1 MVTVS
6 DHRPSSDDVIK
17 LVNHLKTDRL
27 TDTILTKKMAT
38 KLRKHQD
45 KLVTNYTYTKEDVD
59 MLVNEKKKDGN
70 KPSNIGLEKTR
81 IAIAIQAAS
90 NEVEE
95 AKKILHD
102 AEVGMESDK
111 DYDLATN
118 NLMQAK
124 EELEWANRKLAERTE
139 ELQRIHKEE
148 EDRTKKL
155 KKSPKI
161 QNWVKVN
168 QRAQMA
174 NKNADFES
182 YKVQFVKD
190 NAKGSA
196 EFKFDPYARR
206 SMKPKNLWE
215 VGGGSQSNDFAIDLT
230 GSSGLD
236 GEEKKE
242 STECDG
248 VSVEKEGNTE
258 NRRDDEIE
266 IPGSLRYHFA
276 FDEETVINGD
286 IADVGGFVFKKMR
299 SRARKGLSL
308 EEYQERRAAGTLI
321 TQKK

>member
-6 DHRPSSDDVIK
+6 DHRPSSDDVMK

-27 TDTILTKKMAT
+27 ADTLLTKKMAT
-38 KLRKHQD
+38 KLRKYQD
-45 KLVTNYTYTKEDVD
+45 ELVNNYTYTKEDVD

-95 AKKILHD
+95 AEKILHD
-102 AEVGMESDK
+102 AEESDK
-111 DYDLATN
+111 DYDLATSN
-118 NLMQAK
+118 VMQAK
-124 EELEWANRKLAERTE
+124 EELERANIKLAERIE

-168 QRAQMA
+168 QRAKMA

-182 YKVQFVKD
+182 YKVHFVKD
-190 NAKGSA
+190 NVKGSA
-196 EFKFDPYARR
+196 EPKFDPYARR

-215 VGGGSQSNDFAIDLT
+215 VGGGSKSNDFALDLT

-242 STECDG
+242 STECDD
-248 VSVEKEGNTE
+248 SHVEMDSNTE
-258 NRRDDEIE
+258 NRHDDEME
-266 IPGSLRYHFA
+266 MPGSLRYHFA
-276 FDEETVINGD
+276 FDEEIVINGD
-286 IADVGGFVFKKMR
+286 IADLGGFVFKKMR
-299 SRARKGLSL
+299 SRTRKGLSL
-308 EEYQERRAAGTLI
+308 EEYQERRATGTL
-321 TQKK
+321 

>member
-17 LVNHLKTDRL
+17 LINQLKTDQL
-27 TDTILTKKMAT
+27 TDTLLTKKLAT
-38 KLRKHQD
+38 RLRKHQD
-45 KLVTNYTYTKEDVD
+45 ELVTNYTYTKEDVD
-59 MLVNEKKKDGN
+59 MLVSEKKKDGN
-70 KPSNIGLEKTR
+70 KPSNIGLERTR

-95 AKKILHD
+95 AEKILHD

-118 NLMQAK
+118 NVMQAK
-124 EELEWANRKLAERTE
+124 EELEWSNRKLAQRIE
-139 ELQRIHKEE
+139 ELQQVHKEE

-155 KKSPKI
+155 RKSPKI

-168 QRAQMA
+168 QRAKMA

-182 YKVQFVKD
+182 YKIQFVKD
-190 NAKGSA
+190 DVKGSS
-196 EFKFDPYARR
+196 EPKFDPYARR

-215 VGGGSQSNDFAIDLT
+215 VGGGSQSNDFALDLN

-242 STECDG
+242 STKCDD
-248 VSVEKEGNTE
+248 SNVEKEDNTE
-258 NRRDDEIE
+258 NRHVDEME
-266 IPGSLRYHFA
+266 IPGGLRYHFA
-276 FDEETVINGD
+276 FDEEIVINGD

-308 EEYQERRAAGTLI
+308 KDYKERRATGTL
-321 TQKK
+321 

>member
-6 DHRPSSDDVIK
+6 DQRPTSDDVIK
-17 LVNHLKTDRL
+17 LVNKLKTDRL
-27 TDTILTKKMAT
+27 TDFLLTKKMAT

-45 KLVTNYTYTKEDVD
+45 ELVNNYTYTKEDVD

-95 AKKILHD
+95 AEKILHD

-111 DYDLATN
+111 DYDLSTSN
-118 NLMQAK
+118 VTQAK
-124 EELEWANRKLAERTE
+124 EELERANRKLAERIE

-148 EDRTKKL
+148 EDRTKKM

-161 QNWVKVN
+161 QNWVQVN
-168 QRAQMA
+168 QRAKMA

-190 NAKGSA
+190 NVKGSA
-196 EFKFDPYARR
+196 EPKFDPYARR

-215 VGGGSQSNDFAIDLT
+215 VGGGSQSNDFVLDLT
-230 GSSGLD
+230 SPSGLD

-242 STECDG
+242 FTECDD
-248 VSVEKEGNTE
+248 SNVEKEGNIE
-258 NRRDDEIE
+258 KHDDEME
-266 IPGSLRYHFA
+266 LPGSLRYHFA
-276 FDEETVINGD
+276 FDDKINQLTD
-286 IADVGGFVFKKMR
+286 TINKLNSKINENESNALELLSSYPTKEGFFKLLR
-299 SRARKGLSL
+299 
-308 EEYQERRAAGTLI
+308 
-321 TQKK
+321 